1 MMKRTAITFEKMS
14 DRQDLIGIM
23 ETRKLGLEPYMM
35 DRTDM
40 FWAHVKI
47 TDEGLQAEFTYCID
61 RNYGKESPWWTVTL
75 QYGAVFFNT
84 SDMQESVLRKW
95 YRSEEY
101 KLALQWWKNL
111 DEAGYTTTL
120 GGEDR
125 ARCPHCNGLFQRGTS
140 HPHAMLSA
148 KFTGGKPR
156 IIHHHGKL
164 QVIIEE
170 KGLTKL
176 GRSGF
181 DPNMPSLEEQGKL
194 EPVTV

>member
-1 MMKRTAITFEKMS
+1 MKRTTITFDKMA

-40 FWAHVKI
+40 YWARVKI
-47 TDEGLQAEFTYCID
+47 TDEGMQAELIYCID
-61 RNYGKESPWWTVTL
+61 RDYGVGSQYWHL
-75 QYGAVFFNT
+75 SFQYGAAFLNT
-84 SDMQESVLRKW
+84 QGMQDSVLNKW
-95 YRSEEY
+95 YRSGEY
-101 KLALQWWKNL
+101 KQALQWWKNL
-111 DEAGYTTTL
+111 DDAGYTTSL

-125 ARCPHCNGLFQRGTS
+125 ARCPHCNGIFARGTS

-148 KFTGGKPR
+148 EFTGGKPR
-156 IIHHHGKL
+156 VIHHHGKM
-164 QVIIEE
+164 QVTIEE
-170 KGLTKL
+170 MGLTKL

-181 DPNMPSLEEQGKL
+181 DPDMPSLEEQGKL